1 MVAVVV
7 VFAVV
12 VAVVDAVVVCCVVSG
27 AVVRDS
33 VVTVAGSVGR
43 VGMIADW
50 VSVHRVYMYIQHV
63 DCVSVIYMHVHVVP
77 IQYSVY
83 SYRVYYM

>member
-12 VAVVDAVVVCCVVSG
+12 VAVVDAVMVCCVVSG

-33 VVTVAGSVGR
+33 VAGSVGR

-50 VSVHRVYMYIQHV
+50 VSVHGAYI
-63 DCVSVIYMHVHVVP
+63 DCVSVIYM
-77 IQYSVY
+77 
-83 SYRVYYM
+83 YM